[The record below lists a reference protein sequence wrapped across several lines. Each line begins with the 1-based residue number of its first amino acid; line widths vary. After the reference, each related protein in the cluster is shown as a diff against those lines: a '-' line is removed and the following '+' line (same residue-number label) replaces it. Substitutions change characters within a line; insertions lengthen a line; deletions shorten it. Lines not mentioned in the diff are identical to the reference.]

1 MNKVRDFV
9 GFNAFLSWRG
19 EQIFIMIIGLVFQ
32 LNTDYHYDNYLKV
45 KDKRY
50 LKLVDAET
58 QTSVCIR

>member
-1 MNKVRDFV
+1 
-9 GFNAFLSWRG
+9 
-19 EQIFIMIIGLVFQ
+19 MIIGLVFQ

-45 KDKRY
+45 KDKRH

>member
-1 MNKVRDFV
+1 
-9 GFNAFLSWRG
+9 
-19 EQIFIMIIGLVFQ
+19 MIIGLVFQ

-50 LKLVDAET
+50 LKLVDAEM